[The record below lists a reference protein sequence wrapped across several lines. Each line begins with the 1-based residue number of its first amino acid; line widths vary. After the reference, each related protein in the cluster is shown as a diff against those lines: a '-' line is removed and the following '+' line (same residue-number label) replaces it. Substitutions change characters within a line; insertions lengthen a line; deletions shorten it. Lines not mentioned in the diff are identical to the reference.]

1 LIAEPSCHDGRMS
14 KILILTTSHGA
25 SHRRAAESLK
35 KAFLEIKPDLSVSV
49 VDALERCARWF
60 RVYYDSYA
68 LPLRYWPGLW
78 RKIENYQHRQHS
90 TSPLWLYRWGGKPLF
105 RFIHAFDPDVVI
117 ATEVGVCELSAL
129 YKRQTQARFFLVGLE
144 LMDFNQAWVQPEV
157 DLYPVAHPDLGEELI
172 AAGAP
177 KSKVMVSGMP
187 IDPIYTH
194 LPSRAE
200 MRARLNV
207 RGDLPL
213 ILILFGGTGFGK
225 PRRIVAELQKIPMPF
240 QAVFIAGKNRVLEN
254 ELRRCCGSLPYSQ
267 ALGWVDNIHE
277 WMLVSDL
284 LISKPGGGTVME
296 AAACS
301 LPLLALDPLPGN
313 EERTCQ
319 WLEKWQI
326 GIWIKNHAEISRTV
340 ERLLRTS
347 DEHEGLRQKAREFSR
362 PNAAY
367 DAARVILDRAGFNNR
382 ASDQ

>member
-1 LIAEPSCHDGRMS
+1 MS
-14 KILILTTSHGA
+14 KILILTTSNGA

-35 KAFLEIKPDLSVSV
+35 KALLEIKPDLSVSV

-60 RVYYDSYA
+60 RLYYDSYA

-90 TSPLWLYRWGGKPLF
+90 TSPLWLYRRGGKPLF
-105 RFIHAFDPDVVI
+105 GFIQAFDPDVVI

-129 YKRQTQARFFLVGLE
+129 YKRQSRARFFLVGLE

-172 AAGAP
+172 AAGAL
-177 KSKVMVSGMP
+177 KSRVVVTGMP
-187 IDPIYTH
+187 IDPIYAH
-194 LPSRAE
+194 LPPRAE
-200 MRARLNV
+200 MRARLKV

-225 PRRIVAELQKIPMPF
+225 PRQIVAELQKISLPF
-240 QAVFIAGKNRVLEN
+240 QAVFIAGKNRALEN
-254 ELRRCCGSLPYSQ
+254 ELRRCCGPLPDSQ

-277 WMLVSDL
+277 WMLVADL

-296 AAACS
+296 AAACG

-313 EERTCQ
+313 EERTCH
-319 WLEKWQI
+319 WLEKWQV
-326 GIWIKNHAEISRTV
+326 GIWIKDHAGISGTV
-340 ERLLRTS
+340 ERLLRNP
-347 DEHEGLRQKAREFSR
+347 DKLENLRQKARVISHPR
-362 PNAAY
+362 AAY
-367 DAARVILDRAGFNNR
+367 DAARAILDRAGFN
-382 ASDQ
+382 SLP